1 MRVLLAHNF
10 YRSSAPSGEDTVY
23 REERAL
29 LERHGVEVIPYERQ
43 SDELDSAGVST
54 LVRSALAASWSHA
67 VARELSDLI
76 ARTRPDIAHFHNTF
90 PLISPS
96 AYAACVEAGV
106 PVVQTLHNYRLICPG
121 AMLYRNGVP
130 CEDCVGASLLPAL
143 RHKCYRHSLP
153 ATASVVN
160 MLWNNRRRGTYSS
173 LVQRYVALTIF
184 ARERFIAGGLPA
196 DRIEVKPNGLT
207 APPQVGAGEGRHA
220 VFVGRLSAEKGL
232 QTLIDAW
239 RALPDIRLKVAGDGP
254 LRAQLE
260 EEVRR
265 TGTNVEFMGR
275 LERSQVAQVVGE
287 ASFAVVPSQ
296 WFEGFPMVVV
306 EAFACGTPVV
316 ASRLG
321 SLAEIVR
328 EGINGQLFTPGDPR
342 ALVAAVR
349 AMLQAPE
356 TLKQMRR
363 NAREEFEAR
372 YSAAASFQTLME
384 IYQRASQSLRQCASR
399 PERLVGVR
407 GGAG

>member
-10 YRSSAPSGEDTVY
+10 YRSTAPSGEDTVY
-23 REERAL
+23 KEERAL

-43 SDELDSAGVST
+43 SDELDTAGMLT
-54 LVRSALAASWSHA
+54 LARSALHASWSDR
-67 VARELSDLI
+67 VARELATLI
-76 ARTRPDIAHFHNTF
+76 ARTRPDVAHFHNTF

-96 AYAACVEAGV
+96 AYGACAAAGV

-121 AMLYRNGVP
+121 AMLYRDGVP
-130 CEDCVGASLLPAL
+130 CEECVGASLLPAL
-143 RHKCYRHSLP
+143 RHRCYRDSLP

-173 LVQRYVALTIF
+173 LVQHYVALTEF

-196 DRIEVKPNGLT
+196 DRIVVKPNGMT
-207 APPQVGAGEGRHA
+207 APPRAGLGEGGHV

-232 QTLIDAW
+232 QTLLDAW

-254 LRAQLE
+254 MREQLE
-260 EEVRR
+260 AQARR
-265 TGTNVEFMGR
+265 DDLNVEFMGR
-275 LERSQVAQVVGE
+275 LERSRVAEVMGE

-328 EGINGQLFTPGDPR
+328 EGINGRLFTPGDPQ

-349 AMLQAPE
+349 AMFDAPE
-356 TLKQMRR
+356 ALKQMRR
-363 NAREEFEAR
+363 NAREEFDAR
-372 YSAAASFQTLME
+372 YSAAASFHTLME
-384 IYQRASQSLRQCASR
+384 VYQRASQSLLQHASL
-399 PERLVGVR
+399 PERLA
-407 GGAG
+407 GAQS

>member
-10 YRSSAPSGEDTVY
+10 YRSTAPSGEDTVY

-29 LERHGVEVIPYERQ
+29 LERHGVEVIAYERQ
-43 SDELDSAGVST
+43 SDELDTAGP
-54 LVRSALAASWSHA
+54 LILARSALHASWSDA
-67 VARELSDLI
+67 AARELSSLI
-76 ARTRPDIAHFHNTF
+76 ARTRPDVAHFHNTF

-96 AYAACVEAGV
+96 AYGACVAAGV

-121 AMLYRNGVP
+121 AMLYRDGVP
-130 CEDCVGASLLPAL
+130 CEDCVGTSLLPAL
-143 RHKCYRHSLP
+143 RHRCYRHSLP

-173 LVQRYVALTIF
+173 LVQRYVALTKF

-207 APPQVGAGEGRHA
+207 APPQAGLGQGGYA
-220 VFVGRLSAEKGL
+220 VYVGRLSAEKGL
-232 QTLIDAW
+232 QTLLDAW
-239 RALPDIRLKVAGDGP
+239 KALPDIHLKIVGDGP

-260 EEVRR
+260 AQARSD
-265 TGTNVEFMGR
+265 GSNVEFTGR
-275 LERSQVAQVVGE
+275 LERSRVAEVAGE

-306 EAFACGTPVV
+306 EAFACGTPVI

-328 EGINGQLFTPGDPR
+328 EGITGRLFTPGDPQ
-342 ALVAAVR
+342 ALSSAVR
-349 AMLQAPE
+349 AMFHSPE
-356 TLKQMRR
+356 VLREMRR
-363 NAREEFEAR
+363 NAREEFDAR
-372 YSAAASFQTLME
+372 YSSAAGFEALME
-384 IYQRASQSLRQCASR
+384 IYQRASQSLRQNA
-399 PERLVGVR
+399 PLPQQLA
-407 GGAG
+407 GAQG

>member
-10 YRSSAPSGEDTVY
+10 YRSTAPSGEDTVY

-29 LERHGVEVIPYERQ
+29 LERNGVEVIPYERQ
-43 SDELDSAGVST
+43 SDELDTAGM
-54 LVRSALAASWSHA
+54 LKLARSALDASWSDA
-67 VARELSDLI
+67 SARELSSLI
-76 ARTRPDIAHFHNTF
+76 ERTRPDVAHFHNTF

-96 AYAACVEAGV
+96 AYGACVAAGV

-121 AMLYRNGVP
+121 AMLYREGVP

-143 RHKCYRHSLP
+143 RHRCYRQSLP

-160 MLWNNRRRGTYSS
+160 MLWSNRRRGTYSS
-173 LVQRYVALTIF
+173 LVQRYVALTEF

-196 DRIEVKPNGLT
+196 DRIVVKPNGMT
-207 APPQVGAGEGRHA
+207 TPPQAGLGAGGHA

-232 QTLIDAW
+232 QTLLDAW

-254 LRAQLE
+254 MREQLE
-260 EEVRR
+260 AQARR
-265 TGTNVEFMGR
+265 DGVNVEFMGR
-275 LERSQVAQVVGE
+275 LERSRVAEVVGE

-328 EGINGQLFTPGDPR
+328 EGITGRLFTPADPQ
-342 ALVAAVR
+342 ALGAAVR
-349 AMLQAPE
+349 AMFHAPE
-356 TLKQMRR
+356 ALRQMRR
-363 NAREEFEAR
+363 NAREEFDAR
-372 YSAAASFQTLME
+372 YSAAAGFRTLME
-384 IYQRASQSLRQCASR
+384 IYQRASPSL
-399 PERLVGVR
+399 GVQ
-407 GGAG
+407 G

>member
-10 YRSSAPSGEDTVY
+10 YRSTAPSGEDTVY

-29 LERHGVEVIPYERQ
+29 LERNGVEVIPHERQ
-43 SDELDSAGVST
+43 SDELDTAGV
-54 LVRSALAASWSHA
+54 LKLARSALDASWSDA
-67 VARELSDLI
+67 SARELSSLI
-76 ARTRPDIAHFHNTF
+76 ERTRPDVAHFHNTF

-96 AYAACVEAGV
+96 AYGACVAAGV

-121 AMLYRNGVP
+121 AMLYREGVP

-143 RHKCYRHSLP
+143 RHRCYRNSLP

-160 MLWNNRRRGTYSS
+160 MLWSNRRRGTYSS
-173 LVQRYVALTIF
+173 LVQRYVALTEF

-196 DRIEVKPNGLT
+196 DRIAVKPNALT
-207 APPQVGAGEGRHA
+207 SPPPVGTGEGGHA
-220 VFVGRLSAEKGL
+220 VFVGRLSAEKGVH
-232 QTLIDAW
+232 TLLEAW
-239 RALPDIRLKVAGDGP
+239 KALPDIRLKVAGDGP
-254 LRAQLE
+254 MRAQLE
-260 EEVRR
+260 AQARR
-265 TGTNVEFMGR
+265 DGINVEFMGR
-275 LERSQVAQVVGE
+275 LARSRVAEVMGE

-296 WFEGFPMVVV
+296 WYEGFPMVVV

-328 EGINGQLFTPGDPR
+328 EGINGRLFTPADPQ

-349 AMLQAPE
+349 AMLHAPE
-356 TLKQMRR
+356 ALQEMRK
-363 NAREEFEAR
+363 NAREEFESR

-384 IYQRASQSLRQCASR
+384 IYQRASQIQRQCVSL
-399 PERLVGVR
+399 PERLADVQG
-407 GGAG
+407 

>member
-10 YRSSAPSGEDTVY
+10 YRSTAPSGEDTVY

-43 SDELDSAGVST
+43 SDELDTASVVT
-54 LVRSALAASWSHA
+54 LARSALQASWSDA
-67 VARELSDLI
+67 SARELSGLI
-76 ARTRPDIAHFHNTF
+76 ERTRPDVAHFHNTF

-96 AYAACVEAGV
+96 AYGACVAAGV

-130 CEDCVGASLLPAL
+130 CEECVGASLLPAL
-143 RHKCYRHSLP
+143 RHRCYRHSLP

-173 LVQRYVALTIF
+173 LVQRYVALTEF

-196 DRIEVKPNGLT
+196 DRIEVKPNALTT
-207 APPQVGAGEGRHA
+207 APPVGSGQGGHA
-220 VFVGRLSAEKGL
+220 VFVGRLSAEKGVH
-232 QTLIDAW
+232 TLIEAW
-239 RALPDIRLKVAGDGP
+239 KALPDIRLKVAGEGP
-254 LRAQLE
+254 MRQQLE
-260 EEVRR
+260 EQARR
-265 TGTNVEFMGR
+265 DGVNVEFMGR
-275 LERSQVAQVVGE
+275 LERSRVVEVVGE
-287 ASFAVVPSQ
+287 ASLAVVPSQ

-306 EAFACGTPVV
+306 EALACGTPVV

-328 EGINGQLFTPGDPR
+328 EGITGRLFTPADPR
-342 ALVAAVR
+342 ALSAAVR
-349 AMLQAPE
+349 AMFDSGEALRAMR
-356 TLKQMRR
+356 KQ
-363 NAREEFEAR
+363 AREEFETR

-384 IYQRASQSLRQCASR
+384 IYQRASQSPPRRAS
-399 PERLVGVR
+399 PSERLAGVQ
-407 GGAG
+407 G

>member
-10 YRSSAPSGEDTVY
+10 YRSTAPSGEDTVY

-29 LERHGVEVIPYERQ
+29 LERHGVEVIAYERQ
-43 SDELDSAGVST
+43 SDELDSAGVMT
-54 LVRSALAASWSHA
+54 LARSALDASWSEA
-67 VARELSDLI
+67 SARELSDLI
-76 ARTRPDIAHFHNTF
+76 TRTRPDVAHFHNTF

-96 AYAACVEAGV
+96 AYGSCVAAGV

-130 CEDCVGASLLPAL
+130 CEDCVGTSLLPAL
-143 RHKCYRHSLP
+143 RHRCYRHSLP

-173 LVQRYVALTIF
+173 LVQRYVALTEF

-207 APPQVGAGEGRHA
+207 APPPAGLGQSGYA

-232 QTLIDAW
+232 QTLLDAW
-239 RALPDIRLKVAGDGP
+239 KALPDIHLKIVGDGP
-254 LRAQLE
+254 MRAQLE
-260 EEVRR
+260 AQARSDSA
-265 TGTNVEFMGR
+265 NVEFTGR
-275 LERSQVAQVVGE
+275 LERSRVAEVVGE
-287 ASFAVVPSQ
+287 ASFVIVPSQ

-306 EAFACGTPVV
+306 EAFACGTPVI

-328 EGINGQLFTPGDPR
+328 EGITGRLFTPGDPQ
-342 ALVAAVR
+342 ALSAAVR
-349 AMLQAPE
+349 AMFEAPE
-356 TLKQMRR
+356 ASREMRK
-363 NAREEFEAR
+363 NAREEFDAR
-372 YSAAASFQTLME
+372 YSSAAGFKTLME
-384 IYQRASQSLRQCASR
+384 IYQRASQSLRQSALQ
-399 PERLVGVR
+399 PEQLAGVQ
-407 GGAG
+407 G